1 MDRRQFIASS
11 VAAGGAFAGISLV
24 GKRSPAAAQG
34 GSNPPWF
41 PSLMAFEH
49 YDSERT
55 KLFEHA
61 HFLGS
66 FIRDNAVNVR
76 VSLDKY
82 PTPYNVVYLSS
93 HSLFIFGG
101 AYGDRGGTGSFAA
114 RVDRRTLQTVW
125 FQQLINTVETDEWN
139 YPGVLSALQDGLLY
153 LIYGYRLA
161 KLDPRDG
168 RVLGQ
173 IELPTLAAPRDTS
186 YNGLSG
192 LPDGTLVAK
201 SVYRQAGCEEQGFSA
216 FLDCPNPADVPNSV
230 VVAIDPRSLEI
241 IDQMVAPEFIGGRIT
256 ATVFENHSYI
266 YLPGQTTVF
275 RYIYEGGRLTLDT
288 SWNPGTVVLPGQSGP
303 TAIAVMND
311 WVIFGTNSVP
321 AVTPLSVV
329 AVNQGDASRQ
339 FSSQPFAAVPS
350 PQSWSPSAVSVD
362 PLRSRIFAL
371 DGIAGQVVALEL
383 YDDGLHTVW
392 RAPQRTTE
400 FLALIGPV
408 HRRVLVGTDVP
419 PGQQVGANT
428 QDWVVWRNADNGDE
442 IARSP
447 LLPAVNS
454 GTMVEPGDAGRM
466 YFLAQN
472 GKIIELTVRPADTL
486 EADR

>member
-1 MDRRQFIASS
+1 
-11 VAAGGAFAGISLV
+11 
-24 GKRSPAAAQG
+24 
-34 GSNPPWF
+34 
-41 PSLMAFEH
+41 
-49 YDSERT
+49 
-55 KLFEHA
+55 
-61 HFLGS
+61 
-66 FIRDNAVNVR
+66 
-76 VSLDKY
+76 
-82 PTPYNVVYLSS
+82 
-93 HSLFIFGG
+93 
-101 AYGDRGGTGSFAA
+101 
-114 RVDRRTLQTVW
+114 
-125 FQQLINTVETDEWN
+125 
-139 YPGVLSALQDGLLY
+139 
-153 LIYGYRLA
+153 
-161 KLDPRDG
+161 
-168 RVLGQ
+168 
-173 IELPTLAAPRDTS
+173 
-186 YNGLSG
+186 
-192 LPDGTLVAK
+192 
-201 SVYRQAGCEEQGFSA
+201 
-216 FLDCPNPADVPNSV
+216 
-230 VVAIDPRSLEI
+230 
-241 IDQMVAPEFIGGRIT
+241 MVAPEFIGGRIT